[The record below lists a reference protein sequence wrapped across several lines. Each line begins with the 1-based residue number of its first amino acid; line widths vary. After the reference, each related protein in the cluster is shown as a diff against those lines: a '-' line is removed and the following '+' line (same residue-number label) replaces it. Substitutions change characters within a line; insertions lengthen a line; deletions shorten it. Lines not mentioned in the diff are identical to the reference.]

1 MPDHIF
7 GLPAE
12 KKYSLDTEKH
22 VHAAASYGAVEHN
35 AGRLSDEKFSE
46 LSANIEKA
54 KKRLGL
60 GDEKKDGGED
70 RSDAAER
77 HVVVHQ
83 TSEGPN
89 VTVHAS
95 KKEATEH
102 AKDLR
107 SNGASAYIFS
117 EKDYKSTQDPKWNP
131 ADHVPAGPHNESQ
144 VYKAEKATK
153 AAKDATAAAKAG
165 GGVAAHARAGEAHL
179 EAAKAHMEAAKG
191 SPYAAQHEA
200 VAALHREA
208 AEVHAS
214 AAGAGWDEGKHP
226 RDENGKF
233 SSDSR
238 DSRWQVVQRFDFASG
253 ELTSQ
258 KRTQIGGL
266 VARANLTRTG
276 VLEYRAGD
284 GSIRRELRHPDDV
297 FDADSLASLAHATV
311 TDDHPGRVTTDNWRA
326 ETIGHIAGTPQRAA
340 DTTASGDQLV
350 QGQIHIQHG
359 PAIDKADAGKLKEAS
374 CGYSCSYD
382 PTPGEYRGQRYD
394 GRQRNI
400 RYNHLALGPPGWGR
414 AGPDVSLR
422 MDAKDLS
429 YAVSGLP
436 ISEPASFAREQHHE
450 DKMTDAEKQAEL
462 EKAQAAAKKAA
473 LDLEQA
479 RADATKATTEIDK
492 LKAQIS
498 TDQATLAQ
506 FKAEND
512 ILKLQASRPT
522 EDSLKMAQMKKDE
535 EAQIDL
541 MIGLRADARGILG
554 DDWKHAGKDA
564 HRIRC
569 EVLARLE
576 PDFKVD
582 GRATVA
588 LDIAAVEVAY
598 PLAVRNDAKVR
609 EATDQLKKAL
619 APAQR
624 LDEMSGGDEV
634 DVEGARKKMDQRKR
648 DAWKM
653 TPKRKD
659 RARMR
664 MVDSAVSPSTPKF

>member
-1 MPDHIF
+1 MPFLRQDEAPTQAEREKMPDEHF
-7 GLPAE
+7 AWPE
-12 KKYSLDTEKH
+12 QKKFPIETPEH
-22 VHAAASYGAVEHN
+22 TRAAASY
-35 AGRLSDEKFSE
+35 
-46 LSANIEKA
+46 
-54 KKRLGL
+54 
-60 GDEKKDGGED
+60 
-70 RSDAAER
+70 
-77 HVVVHQ
+77 
-83 TSEGPN
+83 
-89 VTVHAS
+89 
-95 KKEATEH
+95 
-102 AKDLR
+102 
-107 SNGASAYIFS
+107 
-117 EKDYKSTQDPKWNP
+117 
-131 ADHVPAGPHNESQ
+131 
-144 VYKAEKATK
+144 
-153 AAKDATAAAKAG
+153 
-165 GGVAAHARAGEAHL
+165 
-179 EAAKAHMEAAKG
+179 AAKG
-191 SPYAAQHEA
+191 LANGTLSQSQYDKMMPRINAARKKFGIGE
-200 VAALHREA
+200 
-208 AEVHAS
+208 
-214 AAGAGWDEGKHP
+214 
-226 RDENGKF
+226 ENQG
-233 SSDSR
+233 
-238 DSRWQVVQRFDFASG
+238 DSRWQVVHRFDFASG

-284 GSIRRELRHPDDV
+284 GSVRRELRHPDDV

-350 QGQIHIQHG
+350 QGEIHIQHG
-359 PAIDKADAGKLKEAS
+359 PAIEKADAGKLKEAS

-436 ISEPASFAREQHHE
+436 ISEPASFARDDAKPQGVIA
-450 DKMTDAEKQAEL
+450 MTDAEKQAEL
-462 EKAQAAAKKAA
+462 EKAQAAAKKAQ

-479 RADATKATTEIDK
+479 RSDAAKATTELDK
-492 LKAQIS
+492 LKAQIT
-498 TDQATLAQ
+498 TDQAELAK

-582 GRATVA
+582 GRQTVA

-609 EATDQLKKAL
+609 EANDQLKKAL

-624 LDEMSGGDEV
+624 LDEMSGGDEI

-664 MVDSAVSPSTPKF
+664 MGDSAVSPSTPKF